1 MNTYYSA
8 HTSRVESLGVTG
20 FKLKTIG
27 SSLLRG
33 DPLQFSDD
41 LDEAI
46 KGTDINITRE
56 MIKRNTNRRFRM
68 FNLVHKD
75 EVRGGSVKDCVY
87 FIFRD
92 TRLMKIGKVGGGK
105 RCVRA
110 RASDYRSRDS
120 TAKKISSALNE
131 PINKLVHMYYIDF
144 TKVDMNVYG
153 IKDLEPVL
161 GPSLEK
167 RLISKA
173 QSIGLT
179 LPWNK
184 NKG

>member
-8 HTSRVESLGVTG
+8 HTSMVESLGVTG

-27 SSLLRG
+27 SNLLRKY
-33 DPLQFSDD
+33 QFSND
-41 LDEAI
+41 LDEVL
-46 KGTDINITRE
+46 KGADINIARE
-56 MIKRNTNRRFRM
+56 MIKINTTRRFRM
-68 FNLVHKD
+68 FNLVSPS
-75 EVRGGSVKDCVY
+75 EVKKGSVKDCVY
-87 FIFRD
+87 FIFHD
-92 TRLMKIGKVGGGK
+92 TQLMKIGKVGGGS

-110 RASDYRSRDS
+110 RASDYRSYDP
-120 TAKKISSALNE
+120 TGEKISSALNE

-144 TKVDMNVYG
+144 KRVDMNVYG

-167 RLISKA
+167 KLIVEAFSR
-173 QSIGLT
+173 GVP